1 MNSRDTGPSARQ
13 QLVELLAGYPEA
25 EFLGAAQDPHP
36 WPWLDPAL
44 RSSFA
49 SQLPGLLAGWNTTQD
64 RVALLRAVNA
74 LGWELECVQQA
85 LADGEI
91 LSTTAR
97 KLEIKD
103 GARCP
108 RYDDKQPLE
117 EPPRVW
123 ADKVKVQNDVP
134 VLRST
139 SRGPLP
145 YVVEAKCSQS
155 RPYGQAYGFGKNA
168 KNWIR
173 ADALNQL
180 LRYQFAIEQGR
191 IAGATVELKGAVH
204 PRVLDWML
212 DGLDGQGTRIG
223 DVEVVWSLPL
233 PSGAHTRVWLK
244 KGQGEGR
251 LKEEAVVLDSDRPAL
266 AAFQHIREDRNE
278 LKRWLRGAVPLD
290 WPLLPEVFKE
300 QRLNPYG
307 NKVSIVDEPW
317 VLTDV
322 NEVRAFLNVQRAWVA
337 SLPSEGW
344 EPGPVPLATARSP
357 MKPG

>member
-1 MNSRDTGPSARQ
+1 MNSRDNGPSARE
-13 QLVELLAGYPEA
+13 QLIALLAGYPEA
-25 EFLGAAQDPHP
+25 EFLGDAHDPHP
-36 WPWLDPAL
+36 WSWLAPAL

-64 RVALLRAVNA
+64 MVALLRAVNA
-74 LGWELECVQQA
+74 LGWELDCVQQA
-85 LADGEI
+85 LEDGES

-97 KLEIKD
+97 KLEIKS
-103 GARCP
+103 GAKCP
-108 RYDDKQPLE
+108 RYEDKQPLE
-117 EPPRVW
+117 EAPRGW
-123 ADKVKVQNDVP
+123 MDKVKVQNDVP

-139 SRGPLP
+139 SHGALP
-145 YVVEAKCSQS
+145 YVVEAKFSQS

-168 KNWIR
+168 KDWVR
-173 ADALNQL
+173 VDALNQL

-223 DVEVVWSLPL
+223 AVEVVWSLPL
-233 PSGAHTRVWLK
+233 PSGDHARVWLK

-251 LKEEAVVLDSDRPAL
+251 LQEEAVRLDSDRAAL

-290 WPLLPEVFKE
+290 WPMLPELFKE
-300 QRLNPYG
+300 HRLNPYG
-307 NKVSIVDEPW
+307 NKVSIVEEPW

-322 NEVRAFLNVQRAWVA
+322 DEMRAFMQVQRAWVA
-337 SLPSEGW
+337 SLPAEGW
-344 EPGPVPLATARSP
+344 RPEPAPLTTARGP